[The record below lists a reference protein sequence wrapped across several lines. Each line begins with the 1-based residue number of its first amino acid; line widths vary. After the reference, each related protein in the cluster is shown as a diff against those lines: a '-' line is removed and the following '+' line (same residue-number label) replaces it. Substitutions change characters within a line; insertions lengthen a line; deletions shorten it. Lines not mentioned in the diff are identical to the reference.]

1 MQREE
6 TPVELIS
13 CPFCAWRYAGLA
25 GGRRHRAALDQHLV
39 AAHGD
44 VPVEERRQRTLE
56 HERRGRLLA
65 PYLPLASK

>member
-1 MQREE
+1 VQREPAE
-6 TPVELIS
+6 VELIS